1 MKKVFFFLLITFL
14 LLTGCEKKNE
24 TIEIEESK
32 YGIAKLDSQRDYVY
46 FETLQSINC
55 KACTDYDLQ
64 YAYINLNSDS
74 VANINLE
81 IKNFV
86 NTSYQAMVFEEEFVQ
101 GRLFHYD
108 YFINEKY
115 ITLIQD
121 YSYFIESIP
130 RDINSRIYVVNKET
144 GRLISNADLL
154 KEKEMTE
161 EDLFSFILNLAD
173 LEDSL
178 FVLSILKQDGYQL
191 YFNQKMD
198 LILRYY
204 ERDND
209 DVIKRELLVR

>member
-1 MKKVFFFLLITFL
+1 MIIL
-14 LLTGCEKKNE
+14 
-24 TIEIEESK
+24 
-32 YGIAKLDSQRDYVY
+32 
-46 FETLQSINC
+46 
-55 KACTDYDLQ
+55 
-64 YAYINLNSDS
+64 
-74 VANINLE
+74 
-81 IKNFV
+81 
-86 NTSYQAMVFEEEFVQ
+86 
-101 GRLFHYD
+101 
-108 YFINEKY
+108 
-115 ITLIQD
+115 LIQD